1 MNNDLRRSARILWI
15 LSSAAVFALLSQKF
29 AFAQEQ
35 SMPPMQMP
43 SQQQTEM
50 HHHGAVQPNSEQF
63 PRFGQ
68 AQRESR
74 GKLFTLEEA
83 QQTAREKNPTL
94 RQAGASIRVAK
105 ARQQQAG
112 LFPNPVLG
120 YSGDEIRGGETGGGK
135 QGFFVEQRIVTGG
148 KLSKSRAVFAKETS
162 LAEIEAEEQKIRV
175 ETAVKMAFYRVLAA
189 QELADLRAQLAH
201 IANENAVIAKRLGNT
216 GQADETEILE
226 AEVEAHRLNL
236 GQRMQENTLRE
247 EWRSLAAAMGEP
259 EMERMTVAGDLERGW
274 PELSDQEVLEAIAK
288 SSPAVRIADAA
299 AARNTA
305 EVIRAQREAI
315 PDLRL
320 RAGLLYNNELLGSVP
335 RATGWEGTAE
345 VGVEIPI
352 FNRNQ
357 GNVAAARAEGERA
370 DEEKR
375 RVALTLRERAAS
387 VLDQYSNARLMVE
400 QYRIEILP
408 RAKKAYALM
417 DERHGQMLA
426 SYPRVLETQRKLFQL
441 HAEYVA
447 ALESLWTNGIALQ
460 GYLLTDGLEAPA
472 RPGEM
477 DRPVRETNVPMPERT
492 MGPESNMPRP

>member
-1 MNNDLRRSARILWI
+1 MNRKHNDARQLLGSASL
-15 LSSAAVFALLSQKF
+15 LLAGVFFSCVAAS
-29 AFAQEQ
+29 AQEQ
-35 SMPPMQMP
+35 PMPGMQMP
-43 SQQQTEM
+43 ATQSEM
-50 HHHGAVQPNSEQF
+50 HHHNAAQNDVGQL

-68 AQRESR
+68 AQKDSR

-83 QQTAREKNPTL
+83 QQTARAKNPTL
-94 RQAGASIRVAK
+94 RQAEAGIRAAK
-105 ARQQQAG
+105 ARRQQAG
-112 LFPNPVLG
+112 LLPNPVVG
-120 YSGDEIRGGETGGGK
+120 YSGDEIRGGEAGDGK

-148 KLSKSRAVFAKETS
+148 KLARSREVFAKDAS

-175 ETAVKMAFYRVLAA
+175 ETAIRMAFYRVLAA
-189 QELADLRAQLAH
+189 QELADVRTQLAR
-201 IANENAVIAKRLGNT
+201 IASENALTAKQLGNT

-226 AEVEAHRLNL
+226 AEVEAKRLEL

-247 EWRSLAAAMGEP
+247 EWRTLAAAMGDP
-259 EMERMTVAGDLERGW
+259 EMERVTVAGDLEHGW
-274 PELSDQEVLEAIAK
+274 PELSDQEVLEAIGK
-288 SSPAVRIADAA
+288 NSPAVRIADAV

-305 EVIRAQREAI
+305 DLARAQREAI
-315 PDLRL
+315 PDLRV
-320 RAGLLYNNELLGSVP
+320 RGGLLYNNEQLGAVP

-345 VGVEIPI
+345 VSVEIPI

-370 DEEKR
+370 EEEKR
-375 RVALTLRERAAS
+375 RISLTLRERAAG
-387 VLDQYSNARLMVE
+387 VLDQYSNARLMAE

-408 RAKKAYALM
+408 RAKKAFTLM
-417 DERHGQMLA
+417 EERHGKMLA
-426 SYPRVLETQRKLFQL
+426 SFPRVLETQRKLFEL

-447 ALESLWTNGIALQ
+447 ALESVWTNGIALQ

-492 MGPESNMPRP
+492 MSPESSAPRP

>member
-1 MNNDLRRSARILWI
+1 MNRRHNNSRRILGSASI
-15 LSSAAVFALLSQKF
+15 LLANVFFSSTAAG
-29 AFAQEQ
+29 AQEP
-35 SMPPMQMP
+35 MPGMQMP
-43 SQQQTEM
+43 ATQSEM
-50 HHHGAVQPNSEQF
+50 HHHNAAQPDARQF

-68 AQRESR
+68 AQKDSQ
-74 GKLFTLEEA
+74 GKLIILEEA
-83 QQTAREKNPTL
+83 QETARAKNPTL
-94 RQAGASIRVAK
+94 RQAEAGIRAAK
-105 ARQQQAG
+105 ARQRQAG
-112 LFPNPVLG
+112 LLPNPVVG
-120 YSGDEIRGGETGGGK
+120 YAGDEIRGGEAGGGK

-148 KLSKSRAVFAKETS
+148 KLARSREVFAKDTS

-175 ETAVKMAFYRVLAA
+175 ETAIEMAFYRVLAA
-189 QELADLRAQLAH
+189 QELADVRTQLAR
-201 IANENAVIAKRLGNT
+201 IANESAMTAKQLGNT

-226 AEVEAHRLNL
+226 AELEAKRLEL

-247 EWRSLAAAMGEP
+247 EWRYLAAAMGDP
-259 EMERMTVAGDLERGW
+259 EMERVTVAGDLERGW
-274 PELSDQEVLEAIAK
+274 PELSDQEVLEAISK
-288 SSPAVRIADAA
+288 NSPAARIADAA

-305 EVIRAQREAI
+305 EVARAQREAI

-320 RAGLLYNNELLGSVP
+320 RGGLFYNNELLGTVP

-357 GNVAAARAEGERA
+357 GNVAAARAESERA
-370 DEEKR
+370 EEEKR
-375 RVALTLRERAAS
+375 RIALTLRERAAS
-387 VLDQYSNARLMVE
+387 VLDQYSNARLMAE

-408 RAKKAYALM
+408 RAKKAFMLM
-417 DERHGQMLA
+417 EERHGEMLA
-426 SYPRVLETQRKLFQL
+426 SFPRVLETQRKLFEL

-447 ALESLWTNGIALQ
+447 ALESVWTNGIALQ

-492 MGPESNMPRP
+492 MRMELRTPRP

>member
-1 MNNDLRRSARILWI
+1 MNNDMRRPATRLWI
-15 LSSAAVFALLSQKF
+15 PFSAAVFCLLVQKST
-29 AFAQEQ
+29 FAQEQ

-43 SQQQTEM
+43 PQQQGEM
-50 HHHGAVQPNSEQF
+50 HHHGAAQSDAGQF

-68 AQRESR
+68 AQKESR
-74 GKLFTLEEA
+74 GKLFSLEEA
-83 QQTAREKNPTL
+83 QQTARAKNPTL
-94 RQAGASIRVAK
+94 RQAEASIRVAK
-105 ARQQQAG
+105 ARQMQAG
-112 LFPNPVLG
+112 LFPNPVVG
-120 YSGDEIRGGETGGGK
+120 YSGDEVRGGEAGGGK

-148 KLSKSRAVFAKETS
+148 KLSKSRAVFTKETS

-189 QELADLRAQLAH
+189 QELADVRTQLAY
-201 IANENAVIAKRLGNT
+201 IAKENAVTAKRLGNT

-226 AEVEAHRLNL
+226 AEVEAHRLDL
-236 GQRMQENTLRE
+236 AQRMQENTLRE
-247 EWRSLAAAMGEP
+247 EWRSLAAAIGDP
-259 EMERMTVAGDLERGW
+259 EMERVTVAGNLEHGW
-274 PELSDQEVLEAIAK
+274 PELSDQEVLEAIDK
-288 SSPAVRIADAA
+288 NSPAVRIADAA
-299 AARNTA
+299 AARNSA
-305 EVIRAQREAI
+305 EVVRAQREAI
-315 PDLRL
+315 PDLRV

-408 RAKKAYALM
+408 RARKAYVLM
-417 DERHGQMLA
+417 DQRHGEMLA
-426 SYPRVLETQRKLFQL
+426 SYPRVLETQRRLFQL

-492 MGPESNMPRP
+492 MGPESSVPRP

>member
-1 MNNDLRRSARILWI
+1 MNRRHRSRRILG
-15 LSSAAVFALLSQKF
+15 SASVLLAAAIFAC
-29 AFAQEQ
+29 AAADAQEQ
-35 SMPPMQMP
+35 SMPGMQMP
-43 SQQQTEM
+43 AGQSEM
-50 HHHGAVQPNSEQF
+50 HHHHATQNDVGQF

-68 AQRESR
+68 AQKDAR

-94 RQAGASIRVAK
+94 RQAEAGIRAAK

-112 LFPNPVLG
+112 LLPNPVVG
-120 YSGDEIRGGETGGGK
+120 YSGDEIRGGEAGGGK

-148 KLSKSRAVFAKETS
+148 KLARSREVFAKDTS

-175 ETAVKMAFYRVLAA
+175 ETAIKMAFYRVLAA
-189 QELADLRAQLAH
+189 QELADVRTQIAR
-201 IANENAVIAKRLGNT
+201 IANENAITAKQLGNT

-226 AEVEAHRLNL
+226 AELEAKRLEL

-247 EWRSLAAAMGEP
+247 EWRSLAAAMGDP
-259 EMERMTVAGDLERGW
+259 EMERMTVSGDLEHAW
-274 PELSDQEVLEAIAK
+274 PELSDQEVLEAISK
-288 SSPAVRIADAA
+288 NSPAVHIADAA

-305 EVIRAQREAI
+305 EVARAQREAI

-320 RAGLLYNNELLGSVP
+320 RGGLLYNNEQLGAVP

-357 GNVAAARAEGERA
+357 GNVAAARAEGDRAQEER
-370 DEEKR
+370 R
-375 RVALTLRERAAS
+375 RIALTLRERAAS
-387 VLDQYSNARLMVE
+387 VLDQYSNARLMAD
-400 QYRIEILP
+400 QYRLEILP
-408 RAKKAYALM
+408 RAKKAFVLM
-417 DERHGQMLA
+417 GERHGEMLA
-426 SYPRVLETQRKLFQL
+426 SFPRVLETQRKLFEL

-447 ALESLWTNGIALQ
+447 ALESVWTTGIALE

-472 RPGEM
+472 RPAEM
-477 DRPVRETNVPMPERT
+477 DRPVRETNVPVPERT
-492 MGPESNMPRP
+492 MSPESRTPRP